1 MVEYDLA
8 ASGISGF
15 ETAFQLCYQALVLSG
30 KMELNQL
37 IRLMTVQPAQ
47 ILNLPAGTLAVGAAA
62 DIALVDLDCEQT
74 IRVEDFLSKGKNSPF
89 AGMAVT
95 GRVVHTLVDGEWV
108 YRDGNIAPR
117 FED

>member
-74 IRVEDFLSKGKNSPF
+74 IRVEDFLSKGKIRPF
-89 AGMAVT
+89 
-95 GRVVHTLVDGEWV
+95 VVEVGVNCVPSVFVVINRRLF
-108 YRDGNIAPR
+108 YL
-117 FED
+117 